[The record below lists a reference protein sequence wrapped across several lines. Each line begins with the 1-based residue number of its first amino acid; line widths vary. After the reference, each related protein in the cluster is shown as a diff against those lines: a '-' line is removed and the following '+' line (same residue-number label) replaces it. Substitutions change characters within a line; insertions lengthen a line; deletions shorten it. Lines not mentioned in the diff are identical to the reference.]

1 MPVDFSKSLPP
12 YRSLLNPNSKYDYQ
26 LHSLIPISQNEL
38 NNLRVLFQ
46 QKKQFKMK
54 YKSLLND
61 VKNKISNINLPNSVP
76 SPVIPTVIK
85 IKPSFERLPIEIQ
98 YHIFSFLNKDELL
111 VTLTVSSHFYKLSKK
126 FLYKNVEF
134 HSTFRFAQFITILRI
149 NNKLGNLL
157 ETVDLSTLK
166 SETETNAA
174 FDDTDELAG
183 WRDWKYFKN
192 PLYLSNQLT
201 KIQSNSSVD
210 SNNKKKRNFGFL
222 RSKRNKTSSQSYQI
236 VEHRVVNQSSS
247 NTSTIPHPRINRYLL
262 NYASSKD
269 LPIGFI
275 LHLIHLCPNLVSMN
289 LGNLSLLVDYEI
301 DRRYI
306 YKFQSLD
313 IRNNY
318 SDISKNLVAVD
329 DSSSI
334 YGFNMDTKLS
344 YSAMDSMSVK
354 STSSKTSKTSS
365 RYIWKY
371 NSLLA
376 PTPVSSK
383 GRLFLSDVNLRS
395 INPSY
400 LIKLKESDILDALVK
415 RHKLN
420 TNFYNLDMSSMIWLN
435 KALVQ
440 NFLAEFVFNKFEFEF
455 RPTNLTINLNNSGMY
470 KDLVWAKKIDLRT
483 QEGHNLLY
491 KILKDDLLNDWEE
504 RQRDDRL
511 RRGRIAENYL
521 H

>member
-1 MPVDFSKSLPP
+1 MSVDYSKSLPP

-38 NNLRVLFQ
+38 NNLKVLFQ

-61 VKNKISNINLPNSVP
+61 VKNKITNINSTNLVP
-76 SPVIPTVIK
+76 SPPV
-85 IKPSFERLPIEIQ
+85 PSPLPVGPCFDKLPIEIQ
-98 YHIFSFLNKDELL
+98 YHIFSFLRKEDLL
-111 VTLTVSSHFYKLSKK
+111 VMLTVSSHFYKLSKK
-126 FLYKNVEF
+126 FIYKNVEF

-157 ETVDLSTLK
+157 ESIDLSTLK
-166 SETETNAA
+166 SE
-174 FDDTDELAG
+174 DDDEVEDSQELAG

-192 PLYLSNQLT
+192 PLYVSNQLT
-201 KIQSNSSVD
+201 KIQSNSSID

-222 RSKRNKTSSQSYQI
+222 RSKRNKTSPQTYHI
-236 VEHRVVNQSSS
+236 AEHRVVHH
-247 NTSTIPHPRINRYLL
+247 STVNASTVPHPKINRYLL

-275 LHLIHLCPNLVSMN
+275 LHLIHLCPNLVSIN

-301 DRRYI
+301 DKKYV

-313 IRNNY
+313 IKNNY

-334 YGFNMDTKLS
+334 YGFNMDAKYNYPAFDT
-344 YSAMDSMSVK
+344 MSIK
-354 STSSKTSKTSS
+354 SSSSKTSKASS

-371 NSLLA
+371 NSLLT
-376 PTPVSSK
+376 PTPIVSK
-383 GRLFLSDVNLRS
+383 ERLFLSDVNLKS
-395 INPSY
+395 INPNF
-400 LIKLKESDILDALVK
+400 LIKLDESDILDALVK

-420 TNFYNLDMSSMIWLN
+420 TNFYHLDLSSMIWLN
-435 KALVQ
+435 KSLVQ

-455 RPTNLTINLNNSGMY
+455 RPINLVIDLTNSGMY
-470 KDLVWAKKIDLRT
+470 KDLVWAKRIDLRSKD
-483 QEGHNLLY
+483 GHNLLS

-504 RQRDDRL
+504 RQRDERI